1 MSDNSPCFPLSR
13 RTFHQPIFHHPNG
26 NLRPIR
32 TASLDGHHAQV
43 AQRSIM
49 RERIPNS
56 VTGKR
61 KPGYDSD
68 DSMSDNK
75 SPPGSPKFMHSYDM
89 ERDYVTA
96 KRAKMSNE
104 KEFPLSKLLATLD
117 KPQLLS
123 LINNLIDSHPNL
135 QLEIASNIP
144 RPTIYSVTNVLGSM
158 EKKYQDSFPY
168 TKWGQVKDDYSFNRV
183 KPAIMELKGAILD
196 YAAHFTSTEEFP
208 TTTFSFLH
216 LATSITQ
223 RLPDWDNHLHNEIKR
238 DLYIKLAEHWTKA
251 IVDAAS
257 KVSEGKIY
265 GQTVV
270 SEWARNLAQHNRES
284 SGIFQHAI
292 NEFIDKL
299 GWIAGIQVG
308 SNPPSSSLMSNHS
321 YSFSSGSN
329 GGHHHHSALP
339 V

>member
-1 MSDNSPCFPLSR
+1 MSDNSPCFPLPS
-13 RTFHQPIFHHPNG
+13 RTFHQPTFHHPNG

-32 TASLDGHHAQV
+32 TASLDGGHHAQAV
-43 AQRSIM
+43 QRSIM
-49 RERIPNS
+49 RERISIADVPK

-75 SPPGSPKFMHSYDM
+75 SPPSSPKFMHSYDM
-89 ERDYVTA
+89 ERDYATV
-96 KRAKMSNE
+96 KRTKMSNE
-104 KEFPLSKLLATLD
+104 REFPLSKLLATLD

-123 LINNLIDSHPNL
+123 LINNLIDSNPNL
-135 QLEIASNIP
+135 QSEIASNIP
-144 RPTIYSVTNVLGSM
+144 RPTIHSVTNVLSSM

-168 TKWGQVKDDYSFNRV
+168 TKWGQIKDDYSFNRV

-238 DLYIKLAEHWTKA
+238 DLYIKLAEYWTKA

-265 GQTVV
+265 GQAAV
-270 SEWARNLAQHNRES
+270 SEWAKNLAQHNRES
-284 SGIFQHAI
+284 NGMFEHAI

-308 SNPPSSSLMSNHS
+308 SNPALMSNHS
-321 YSFSSGSN
+321 YSFSGN
-329 GGHHHHSALP
+329 NGHHHSVLP